1 MQPSSLSLLISLR
14 MALSR
19 SSLTTSTIICLT
31 CCGLHGFQKKF
42 LLEDP
47 NPNNS
52 CCSHI
57 PRLPD
62 RGWIEHGDLLWQ
74 AASSSSL
81 CGWWTSC
88 CCCCQTLRKAG
99 SVIPRRWRKEEEF
112 ETAVEKNFTRWREL
126 EVEIAA
132 TVGPSTQT
140 TRIFRPKTWKKALI
154 RAAAAIVF
162 LIQADCSSPHPESKP
177 QTSCSHRFTYWNLS
191 HPNLRWHKLLKIIW
205 SLVGL
210 LLNSKALYPQ
220 KVQGM
225 HKQMWTQK
233 ENQDNLNSSNKV
245 EVVLLKG
252 YPLPQIS

>member
-1 MQPSSLSLLISLR
+1 
-14 MALSR
+14 
-19 SSLTTSTIICLT
+19 
-31 CCGLHGFQKKF
+31 
-42 LLEDP
+42 
-47 NPNNS
+47 
-52 CCSHI
+52 
-57 PRLPD
+57 
-62 RGWIEHGDLLWQ
+62 
-74 AASSSSL
+74 
-81 CGWWTSC
+81 
-88 CCCCQTLRKAG
+88 
-99 SVIPRRWRKEEEF
+99 
-112 ETAVEKNFTRWREL
+112 
-126 EVEIAA
+126 
-132 TVGPSTQT
+132 
-140 TRIFRPKTWKKALI
+140 
-154 RAAAAIVF
+154 